1 VTGGYRPVTNNF
13 YQESAGYRINLDRAA
28 RNLTEAVA
36 AKARD
41 EGIFVFTLG
50 LGDIKTKTGDPA
62 ETGESVL
69 KCMANVP
76 DAPARCYNPAKPV
89 GMYCY
94 AATDADLT
102 PCFSR
107 LASAILRISK

>member
-1 VTGGYRPVTNNF
+1 M
-13 YQESAGYRINLDRAA
+13 
-28 RNLTEAVA
+28 A

-41 EGIFVFTLG
+41 EGITVYTLG
-50 LGDIKTKTGDPA
+50 LGASLKTAAGYDDEIG
-62 ETGESVL
+62 ETVL
-69 KCMANVP
+69 KCMANVA
-76 DAPARCYNPAKPV
+76 DSNCYNAAKPV

-94 AATDADLT
+94 AATTADLT